1 MCHEFILVPLLA
13 FLDSGKGGLP
23 IFSGTNSPQ
32 PTKTSSQ
39 VSLFPLV
46 PAHCHVPD
54 RAAPAP
60 TLGDIS
66 CVQTILR
73 GNRHPSL
80 DLPIDRRV

>member
-1 MCHEFILVPLLA
+1 MRHEFALVPLLA
-13 FLDSGKGGLP
+13 FVDSGKGDLP
-23 IFSGTNSPQ
+23 SFREINSPQ
-32 PTKTSSQ
+32 PTTTSSQ

-66 CVQTILR
+66 CVQAILR
-73 GNRHPSL
+73 GNRHPSFGFTH
-80 DLPIDRRV
+80 